1 MMKKKCCS
9 GLLVDDDDFSARLS
23 VCAFYNDVDAFAGF
37 GELSAVDVV
46 TGGGGGFAGFCRGVA
61 DGAVDG
67 WGVLLLVFVFEQQLM
82 YGDCLSSVVLV

>member
-9 GLLVDDDDFSARLS
+9 GLSVDDDDFSACLS
-23 VCAFYNDVDAFAGF
+23 VSAFYKDVDAFAGF

-46 TGGGGGFAGFCRGVA
+46 VGGGGGFAGFCCGVA

-67 WGVLLLVFVFEQQLM
+67 RGVSLLVFAFEQ
-82 YGDCLSSVVLV
+82 